1 MSSRAPVAPRP
12 LDARQAPPLGGF
24 NMTFLAIE
32 IRRLVRN
39 RRTVLVTL
47 VVPVVLF
54 LLLKARKGAVLP
66 GGIAFTA
73 AATMV
78 GIAVYGAMLAATSGG
93 ARVSIERAL
102 GWSRQLRLTPL
113 RPAAYIAIKLVTAM
127 LLGLVS
133 VAVVYIVGAVDGV
146 QMTLSTWISTGFLAW
161 AASFVFAA
169 FGLFM
174 GYLLPSEN
182 VMQVIG
188 PILGV
193 FSLFGGL
200 FIPISL
206 LPSAM
211 QDIAPY
217 MPTYGVAAIARFP
230 LIGGD
235 FDPAWLLS
243 VVVWTSAFAA
253 AAMLLFRRDTSRT

>member
-1 MSSRAPVAPRP
+1 MTARVPETNRSLETRGVPR
-12 LDARQAPPLGGF
+12 LGGF
-24 NMTFLAIE
+24 NLTFLAIE
-32 IRRLVRN
+32 IRRLLRN

-54 LLLKARKGAVLP
+54 LLFKSRKGTGAID
-66 GGIAFTA
+66 GIGITG
-73 AATMV
+73 ATTLI

-127 LLGLVS
+127 LLGLTS
-133 VAVVYIVGAVDGV
+133 VVVVYAAGAIDGV
-146 QMTLSTWISTGFLAW
+146 QMSAATWVLTGILAW
-161 AASFVFAA
+161 AASFVFAS

-182 VMQVIG
+182 VMQVIS
-188 PILGV
+188 PVLGV

-200 FIPISL
+200 FIPLSL
-206 LPSAM
+206 LPSVM

-230 LIGGD
+230 LVGGA
-235 FDPAWLLS
+235 FDPVWLVS
-243 VVVWTSAFAA
+243 VVFWTAVFAA
-253 AAMLLFRRDTSRT
+253 AAMILFRRDTRRI